1 MSCRM
6 TQKTKVVPIK
16 INGQKSNKHSTASNN
31 SKKGGSR
38 KQPGSG
44 SKRTSESSPLPL
56 GIQTPSDSCSII
68 SLDDE
73 VVSMENNAR
82 GSLSQKDILT
92 DLESIPSHPEGEG
105 LPAHD
110 REHSSDYLENWPW
123 RLPGSFGPKIR
134 AGHARIAAWSTGRT
148 S

>member
-1 MSCRM
+1 M
-6 TQKTKVVPIK
+6 VPIK
-16 INGQKSNKHSTASNN
+16 INVQKSNKNSTASKN

-44 SKRTSESSPLPL
+44 SKGTSESSPLPL
-56 GIQTPSDSCSII
+56 GTQTPSDSCSII

-73 VVSMENNAR
+73 IASSMENNAR

-92 DLESIPSHPEGEG
+92 DLESIRSHREGEG
-105 LPAHD
+105 LPAYD
-110 REHSSDYLENWPW
+110 RESSSDYLQNWPW
-123 RLPGSFGPKIR
+123 RLPGSFGAKIR
-134 AGHARIAAWSTGRT
+134 PGHARIGPWFTGRT